1 MKLLL
6 WTVSISLR
14 WSRGGSLAGPRGSSD
29 RQMLPSI
36 IRGEEGAE
44 AHPLRVRGLR
54 CPHLDVPP
62 GHAHSASPLPP
73 SLPQL
78 RVPPGDLLPSGRSS
92 RLSLGRPCSQP
103 SMSVECAAGPAARFS
118 TKMASEGVGGEQ
130 PPPVQTLA
138 AAVPGSL
145 DAVRHDPSRWELS
158 FGVAGNGGAFSADW
172 IRGSAPERAGMGWC
186 RRRGVPPSFAC
197 FRSQSSSRRRNAE
210 REDEELVSGG

>member
-1 MKLLL
+1 MGGPSRAPVAPR
-6 WTVSISLR
+6 TGRCSRQSSGGRRELR
-14 WSRGGSLAGPRGSSD
+14 HIPCACVGSGVHIW
-29 RQMLPSI
+29 MF
-36 IRGEEGAE
+36 
-44 AHPLRVRGLR
+44 LRVT
-54 CPHLDVPP
+54 PTAPP
-62 GHAHSASPLPP
+62 PSLPP

-145 DAVRHDPSRWELS
+145 DAVRHDPSRGELS